1 MTSRAS
7 RLTSI
12 LVLLLL
18 STTQQ
23 YQPSYAQQNM
33 TPPPPSTQSMDSLN
47 ASADAAAKDLDKATK
62 ALDKHEF
69 DKAIEAATAVIQVQP
84 HNYEAILIRARALV
98 KLRKYPEALRDLD
111 HAMPFRRTPELEK
124 LRKQVLK
131 HIGTKA
137 KPPKP

>member
-1 MTSRAS
+1 
-7 RLTSI
+7 
-12 LVLLLL
+12 
-18 STTQQ
+18 
-23 YQPSYAQQNM
+23 
-33 TPPPPSTQSMDSLN
+33 MDSLN

-69 DKAIEAATAVIQVQP
+69 DKAIESATAVIQVQP
-84 HNYEAILIRARALV
+84 QNYEAILIRARALV
-98 KLRKYPEALRDLD
+98 KLRQYPEALRDLD